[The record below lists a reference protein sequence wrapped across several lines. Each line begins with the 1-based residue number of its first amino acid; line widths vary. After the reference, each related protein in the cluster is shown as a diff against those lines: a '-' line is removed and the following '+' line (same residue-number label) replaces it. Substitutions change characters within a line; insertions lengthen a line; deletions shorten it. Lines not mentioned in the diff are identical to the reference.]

1 MEDKKPIKNK
11 KQRKPRTKKPVDF
24 SIDTKNVDIDF
35 KRDEEGNVELDIDTK
50 KFDAKFT
57 KVDGKVSL
65 GVDIDDDGIYDLVA
79 NGEADFMKR
88 NQVWSV
94 TGKVLKQWLKSKFG
108 KLKK

>member
-1 MEDKKPIKNK
+1 MEKKPLKNK
-11 KQRKPRTKKPVDF
+11 NERTPRKKKPVDF

-35 KRDEEGNVELDIDTK
+35 KREENGDVQLDIDTR

-57 KVDGKVSL
+57 KKDGNVTL
-65 GVDIDDDGIYDLVA
+65 EVDIDDDGIYDFVA

-88 NQVWSV
+88 NQVWNV